1 MKLKLLSL
9 SICLSGLLVGI
20 TACMENMK
28 SDEFTGE
35 AISEEVVVR
44 VTMPEGYHYSVEGLM
59 VTLVD
64 NVSGLSY
71 SGTTNAQGVATISV
85 APGFYTASTETS
97 YRDSGGIIYLFN
109 GQTLGIEALKGS
121 ATKEVEINLRGSK
134 SSQIVIK
141 EIYYGGCFNSATNK
155 SYNKDQYITLYN
167 NSDQP
172 AFLDSLCLAVVHPF
186 NAPTNG
192 RLSDWVKPGT
202 SELRDS
208 IPAAS
213 MVWMFPGTGQDNILE
228 PAQEVVLCLNAID
241 HTVAVKESV
250 NLGKAGYWAIYDLVM
265 TRGQTPPEAGVHLLS
280 GIWKTGTATAFVLS
294 TQSPGL
300 FIFTL
305 GGKTPEQYKI
315 DNFSL
320 HPTSSSLSQAALLVD
335 KALVLDGVE
344 CFRSATDTKRFQ
356 PEIDNGFV
364 MTPGSGQ
371 GYSVIRKVDVEETAL
386 AGGRIVYMDTNNSS
400 NDFEVLDHP
409 TLFEQ

>member
-1 MKLKLLSL
+1 M
-9 SICLSGLLVGI
+9 LVGI

-28 SDEFTGE
+28 SDEFTDA
-35 AISEEVVVR
+35 AISEKVVVR
-44 VTMPEGYHYSVEGLM
+44 VTMPAEYHYPVGGLK
-59 VTLVD
+59 VTLTD
-64 NVSGLSY
+64 NVSGLTY
-71 SGTTNAQGVATISV
+71 SGTTNTQGVTTISV

-97 YRDSGGIIYLFN
+97 FRDSGGIIYLFN

-121 ATKEVEINLRGSK
+121 PTKEVEIKLLGSK

-155 SYNKDQYITLYN
+155 SYNKDQYVILYN

-172 AFLDSLCLAVVHPF
+172 AFLDSLCLSVVHPW

-208 IPAAS
+208 IPASS
-213 MVWMFPGTGQDNILE
+213 MVWMFPGTGQDNVLD

-250 NLGKAGYWAIYDLVM
+250 NLGKPGYWAIYDPIM
-265 TRGQTPPEAGVHLLS
+265 TSGQTPPEAGVHLLT
-280 GIWKTGTATAFVLS
+280 GIWKTGPAKSFVFS
-294 TQSPGL
+294 TLSPGL

-305 GGKTPEQYKI
+305 GGKTPEQFI
-315 DNFSL
+315 TDNFSL
-320 HPTSSSLSQAALLVD
+320 NPNSSSLVSAALLVD
-335 KALVLDGVE
+335 KELVLDGVE
-344 CFRSATDTKRFQ
+344 CFRNATDTKRFRS
-356 PEIDNGFV
+356 EIDNGFV

-371 GYSVIRKVDVEETAL
+371 GYSVIRKVDAEETAR

-400 NDFEVLDHP
+400 NDFDVIEHP
-409 TLFEQ
+409 TLFKP